1 MRDEMQ
7 NYLGYQVASDNDSSN
22 NDNEFW
28 IVILCKISFW
38 LNSDFSYVTI
48 AFNSLLKLFI
58 QIIGHLSQ
66 ENLEVIGTMHWLTL

>member
-1 MRDEMQ
+1 MQ

-38 LNSDFSYVTI
+38 
-48 AFNSLLKLFI
+48 
-58 QIIGHLSQ
+58 
-66 ENLEVIGTMHWLTL
+66 

>member
-1 MRDEMQ
+1 MQ

-22 NDNEFW
+22 KDNEFW

-38 LNSDFSYVTI
+38 LNSNFSYVTV

>member
-1 MRDEMQ
+1 MQ

-38 LNSDFSYVTI
+38 LNSNFSYVTI

>member
-1 MRDEMQ
+1 MQ

-38 LNSDFSYVTI
+38 LNSNFSYVTI

-66 ENLEVIGTMHWLTL
+66 ENLEVIGMMHWLTL

>member
-1 MRDEMQ
+1 MQ